1 MRFGDK
7 LHIISTHGLAF
18 NVNTDL
24 SYFKNIVP
32 CGIDDKDVTSM
43 ERELGFKPDIEQ
55 VKQKLKR
62 HIGELFE
69 MEIFDN

>member
-1 MRFGDK
+1 
-7 LHIISTHGLAF
+7 F

-43 ERELGFKPDIEQ
+43 QRELGYEVDINE
-55 VKQKLKR
+55 VKKILKH
-62 HIGELFE
+62 HISELFNME
-69 MEIFDN
+69 MML